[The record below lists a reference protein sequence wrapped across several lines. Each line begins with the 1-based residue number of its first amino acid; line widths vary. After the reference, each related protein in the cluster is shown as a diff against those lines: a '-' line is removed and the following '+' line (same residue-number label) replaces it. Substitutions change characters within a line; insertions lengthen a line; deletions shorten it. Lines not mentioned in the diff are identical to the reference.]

1 MSEKVFQFIQDYYN
15 QKKKKNPKYSMRSFA
30 HQLEIEPSML
40 AKILNKKRALT
51 FETANKILDKMN
63 IQTSLRNSL
72 LLSFSD
78 TNNYYKAVSDDQLV
92 QLNDREEEV
101 QYKWYFFAVLGVI
114 DTDEI
119 ESSIK
124 GISSYLSLDEVIV
137 QEAINILDKLEAI
150 EEYKVGIYRTTRK
163 SFTMNQGENTQA
175 ALAQSYIHYLNQSI
189 QKIESQDE
197 AGSEFTGTTFAIPIS
212 KLDEARR
219 RIIEFNRSMASWLT
233 KTDGAKS
240 DVYRLSIQFFP
251 LGRKD

>member
-1 MSEKVFQFIQDYYN
+1 MSEKVFQFIQDYYE
-15 QKKKKNPKYSMRSFA
+15 QKKEKNPKYSMRSFA
-30 HQLEIEPSML
+30 HQLEVEPSML

-51 FETANKILDKMN
+51 FETANKILDKIN

-78 TNNYYKAVSDDQLV
+78 ANNYYKAVSDDQLIK
-92 QLNDREEEV
+92 LNDREAEI

-119 ESSIK
+119 EGSVK
-124 GISSYLSLDEVIV
+124 AISSYLNLDQAIV
-137 QEAINILDKLEAI
+137 QEAIDVLKKLEAI
-150 EEYKVGIYRTTRK
+150 EEYKVDIYKTTRK
-163 SFTMNQGENTQA
+163 SFTINQGENTQV

-189 QKIESQDE
+189 QKIESEDE
-197 AGSEFTGTTFAIPIS
+197 AGSEFTGTTFAIPTS

-233 KTDGAKS
+233 KTDGSKS

-251 LGRKD
+251 LGKKD